1 MVSVNVDAAGT
12 VKDGTPVIDPMEHLS
27 GIRRIA
33 ANSRRGDV
41 DKNLGSGT
49 ASGFVNHPPTL
60 EPKFTRRGRRGNPF
74 EIPVSYALLAVET
87 NTGSHEFVS
96 HASLQA
102 LWRLGSSNCACFN
115 SRYLK
120 FRGQYLRENTSGRS

>member
-1 MVSVNVDAAGT
+1 MVSVNVDAASA
-12 VKDGTPVIDPMEHLS
+12 VKNGPPVIDTVKHLS
-27 GIRRIA
+27 RIRRIRA
-33 ANSRRGDV
+33 SDRQSNV
-41 DKNLGSGT
+41 DKNWGSGT

-120 FRGQYLRENTSGRS
+120 FRGQYLRENT

>member
-1 MVSVNVDAAGT
+1 MVSVKVDAAGT
-12 VKDGTPVIDPMEHLS
+12 DNDGATVIHPMEHQS
-27 GIRRIA
+27 EKRRIA

-49 ASGFVNHPPTL
+49 ASGFVNCPPTL
-60 EPKFTRRGRRGNPF
+60 ELKFSRRGRRRGDPF
-74 EIPVSYALLAVET
+74 EIPVSNALLAVET
-87 NTGSHEFVS
+87 GTGAHQFVS

-102 LWRLGSSNCACFN
+102 LWEVGSSGCACFN

-120 FRGQYLRENTSGRS
+120 FRGHNLRENT